1 MKILYPNLTILNLRC
16 DSRDNIKEQ
25 CSCISIVV
33 HLKTGWF
40 EKKRENNMK
49 DIIRI
54 SIAYWRVHLR

>member
-1 MKILYPNLTILNLRC
+1 M
-16 DSRDNIKEQ
+16 KEQ

-33 HLKTGWF
+33 DLKTGWF

-49 DIIRI
+49 DITRI

>member
-1 MKILYPNLTILNLRC
+1 MKILYPNLNILNLRC
-16 DSRDNIKEQ
+16 DSRFN
-25 CSCISIVV
+25 VV
-33 HLKTGWF
+33 DLKTEWF